1 MRKNKKNNNVEQLPS
16 GSWRVRK
23 MYDGEVI
30 QFTIKSDKKPKA
42 KEIDAMIQERVN
54 GITKSGKSTSFE
66 RAYNDY
72 IKAKSNVLSPATIRG
87 YNSMYRNI
95 PEKVKKTSVYDFN
108 TAYCQKVINEYALD
122 HSAKSCKNMYGLIK
136 IVVVFIRPEANI
148 KVTLPK
154 SIKKKQY
161 TPSTEDVKKIFDLAK
176 GSEYEIALRLA
187 SYGVRRG
194 EICALDIKD
203 LSEDN
208 RLSITKDLV
217 QEEGEKWVL
226 KQIPKT
232 EDSNREIYIDEY
244 LASSIRKK
252 GYYYKYFPN
261 SINRALTRYQ
271 NELGIPHFRLH
282 QLRHYF
288 ASVSHEMGISDADI
302 MKMGGW
308 KTDEVMKR
316 VYREALDKN
325 VSEGKVL
332 FANMMMNL

>member
-1 MRKNKKNNNVEQLPS
+1 MRSANLTQLPS

-23 MYDGEVI
+23 MYNGEVI
-30 QFTIKSDKKPKA
+30 QFTVKSKNKPTN

-54 GITKSGKSTSFE
+54 GISQSGKSTSFE
-66 RAYNDY
+66 SAYKNY
-72 IKAKSNVLSPATIRG
+72 IKSKSNILSPATIRG

-95 PEKVKKTSVYDFN
+95 PENVKKTSVYDFN
-108 TAYCQKVINEYALD
+108 SKYCQKVINDYALG

-136 IVVVFIRPEANI
+136 IVVTFIRPEANI

-154 SIKKKQY
+154 SIKKKEY
-161 TPSTEDVKKIFDLAK
+161 TPSTEEVKKIFDLAK
-176 GSEYEIALRLA
+176 GSEYEIPLRLA

-194 EICALDIKD
+194 EICALEITD
-203 LSEDN
+203 LTEDN

-217 QEEGEKWVL
+217 QEEGETWVL
-226 KQIPKT
+226 KEIPKT
-232 EDSNREIYIDEY
+232 EDSFREIYIDEY
-244 LASSIRKK
+244 LASLIREK

-271 NELGIPHFRLH
+271 KELGIPHFRLH

-302 MKMGGW
+302 MAMGGW

-325 VSEGKVL
+325 VSEGKVM
-332 FANMMMNL
+332 FANMMSNL

>member
-1 MRKNKKNNNVEQLPS
+1 MRKANITQLPS

-23 MYDGEVI
+23 MYDGELI
-30 QFTIKSDKKPKA
+30 SFTVKSEKKPSD

-54 GITKSGKSTSFE
+54 GKTQSGRSTSFE
-66 RAYNDY
+66 CSFNNY
-72 IKAKSNVLSPATIRG
+72 IKAKSNILSPATIRG

-108 TAYCQKVINEYALD
+108 SNYCQRVINDYTLG

-136 IVVVFIRPEANI
+136 IVVTFVRPEANI

-154 SIKKKQY
+154 SIKKKEY
-161 TPSTEDVKKIFDLAK
+161 TPSTEDIKNIFNLAK
-176 GSEYEIALRLA
+176 GSEYEIPLRLA

-194 EICALDIKD
+194 EICALDISD

-217 QEEGEKWVL
+217 QEEGETWVL
-226 KQIPKT
+226 KEIPKT
-232 EDSNREIYIDEY
+232 EDSYREIYIDDY
-244 LASSIRKK
+244 LASLIREK

-271 NELGIPHFRLH
+271 KELEIPHFRLH

-302 MKMGGW
+302 MAMGGW

-316 VYREALDKN
+316 VYREALEKN
-325 VSEGKVL
+325 VSEGKVM
-332 FANMMMNL
+332 FANMMSSL